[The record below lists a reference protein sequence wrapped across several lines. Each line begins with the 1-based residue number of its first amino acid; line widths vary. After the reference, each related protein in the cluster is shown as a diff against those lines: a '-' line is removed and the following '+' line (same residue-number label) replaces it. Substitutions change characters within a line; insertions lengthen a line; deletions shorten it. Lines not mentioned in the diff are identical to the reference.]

1 MGLQNRDPV
10 LFFEDDLQSLS
21 LHNFMF
27 GPLPV
32 ENDLLELIIRHKS
45 TLTHLHL
52 VEFSVDSEDS
62 QTWSAILQT
71 FERELTCLRSFS
83 LVNQCYQ
90 YPDPGRAYMVSE
102 QTQDVH
108 DEDDLPA
115 LERLRILVESRQS
128 V

>member
-27 GPLPV
+27 GQSLPV

-62 QTWSAILQT
+62 QTWSAILQ
-71 FERELTCLRSFS
+71 
-83 LVNQCYQ
+83 
-90 YPDPGRAYMVSE
+90 
-102 QTQDVH
+102 
-108 DEDDLPA
+108 
-115 LERLRILVESRQS
+115 RLREGVDMSAFLLVGKPVLPVSGPRS
-128 V
+128 GIYGFGTDAGCS